1 MFQAA
6 LAAGRSKEEDPTG
19 LLNEGFRYRNMETG
33 TFISRDP
40 LGHVD
45 GPNVYCYVRQN
56 SWSAFDPEGLASS
69 RMQQVAATG
78 CRSLKLFQNEKTMK
92 PIHFAA
98 LISAL
103 FASASCTSPNT
114 MRTPRNYH
122 FEISNALQID
132 LEEVK
137 VSIADEYWEKA
148 GVLSAGIQNTHM
160 YYNLPLSR
168 EVKAEYRE
176 KASGARRTATVI
188 MPAPPSGGFRTIQVE
203 IRPGGTLAVTFLPG
217 AAR

>member
-1 MFQAA
+1 
-6 LAAGRSKEEDPTG
+6 
-19 LLNEGFRYRNMETG
+19 
-33 TFISRDP
+33 
-40 LGHVD
+40 
-45 GPNVYCYVRQN
+45 
-56 SWSAFDPEGLASS
+56 
-69 RMQQVAATG
+69 
-78 CRSLKLFQNEKTMK
+78 MK

-103 FASASCTSPNT
+103 FASASCTSPKT

-122 FEISNALQID
+122 FEISNALQIY

-137 VSIADEYWEKA
+137 VSIADGYWDNA
-148 GVLSAGIQNTHM
+148 GVLPAGTQKTHM

-176 KASGARRTATVI
+176 KASGASRTATVI